1 MVSQVQR
8 VRARV
13 LVVDDEPLVAN
24 AMRRLLARDH
34 AVEVAHSAHAALE
47 RLSRSGF
54 EVIVCDVMMPRMN
67 GIELHARLVQLAPA
81 QAGRMIFLTGGV
93 FDEVAER
100 FLHTHQRW
108 CMGKPFDPAELLAL
122 VARRIAHA
130 DPLALG
136 TRMV

>member
-1 MVSQVQR
+1 MVSAER
-8 VRARV
+8 PARSRV
-13 LVVDDEPLVAN
+13 LVVDDEPLVAS
-24 AMRRLLARDH
+24 AARRLLARNH
-34 AVEVAHSAHAALE
+34 EVEVAHSAHAALE
-47 RLSRSGF
+47 RLSHSAF
-54 EVIVCDVMMPRMN
+54 DAIVCDVMMPRMN

-93 FDEVAER
+93 FDEVAEH
-100 FLHTHQRW
+100 FLRRHQRW
-108 CMGKPFDPAELLAL
+108 CMAKPFDPAELLDM